1 MILECIPD
9 YQNIE
14 EWAAL
19 AEEFGM
25 NFEYNEFF
33 RPDILSDPKKIDEII
48 SLYHG
53 LGRDTSDDTLHGA
66 FYDINISSYDPLIRD
81 ASDYRVKQSIDIAE
95 QLGVRGVVFHT
106 NYLSDF
112 KSEAYRSSW
121 VESNILY
128 WTDLC
133 KKHPGVEVYLE
144 NMFDESPELLS
155 KVANEMRYVRN
166 FGVCLDLAH
175 AFLSAVPVYD
185 WITALSR
192 EVRHIHINDND
203 GLQDLHLPVGS
214 GAMDWS
220 VLSDSNLLRND
231 PSVLIEVSGIDRLR
245 DSINY
250 LKTIGFIA

>member
-175 AFLSAVPVYD
+175 VFRYTTGLRRFPGKSATFTSMTT
-185 WITALSR
+185 TACRICICPSEAAPWTGRFSR
-192 EVRHIHINDND
+192 IRTFF
-203 GLQDLHLPVGS
+203 GTTLP
-214 GAMDWS
+214 
-220 VLSDSNLLRND
+220 
-231 PSVLIEVSGIDRLR
+231 
-245 DSINY
+245 
-250 LKTIGFIA
+250 F